1 MLAASIIKVA
11 VISEGEMVGVLLT
24 GDGRSACSERMRL
37 GRRVQQCVCVCVC
50 VRARATRQDAIRRA
64 RFGELISAKRR
75 ATITSIK

>member
-37 GRRVQQCVCVCVC
+37 GRRVQQCVCVC
-50 VRARATRQDAIRRA
+50 ARATRQDAIRRA